1 MNSIPRNHTI
11 EGPWQLI
18 IKVAGVLRKRARRSA
33 YAYEARNMQ
42 GEVMFT
48 GVASSAAGTASGAAQ
63 EALMEA
69 VIKARNFGFR
79 RALFLSNCNRL
90 VQVCNKESAPH
101 WQEKTMIAD
110 LLSLQQNGLVS
121 KLCFVPK
128 AVLGSVCHLLDMAT
142 RMPIHQGWSNPA
154 LLCP

>member
-1 MNSIPRNHTI
+1 
-11 EGPWQLI
+11 
-18 IKVAGVLRKRARRSA
+18 
-33 YAYEARNMQ
+33 
-42 GEVMFT
+42 MFT

-63 EALMEA
+63 VEAA
-69 VIKARNFGFR
+69 IKARNLGFR
-79 RALFLSNCNRL
+79 RALFLSYCNRL

>member
-1 MNSIPRNHTI
+1 
-11 EGPWQLI
+11 
-18 IKVAGVLRKRARRSA
+18 
-33 YAYEARNMQ
+33 
-42 GEVMFT
+42 MFT

-69 VIKARNFGFR
+69 AIKARNFGFR
-79 RALFLSNCNRL
+79 RALFISNCNRL

-110 LLSLQQNGLVS
+110 HLSLQQNGLVS